1 SSLIIG
7 LLYSLTHLDWN
18 PEATLIHFQGQYL
31 TICELDYKIL
41 QGEIQNIIKTKAAVD
56 VGEFCLVE
64 DLTSARWYR
73 GRVQNQKEDVFDVFL
88 IDYGNVLSVDIAHIS
103 SCSNDLLILPP
114 KIVCGFLANVLL
126 HQDSH
131 SDVEQ
136 YLESLIGKNV
146 TGYIQALLPHK
157 VLLLEAPDINNDL
170 VRHGFGRHVDT
181 VTFLFLVEMLTE
193 FCFKQSGLQGYKDML
208 SFFGPRLNCGIP
220 TKVRVTAAV
229 NPGLFYCQLASM
241 ETELWEMSKKLA
253 AVCEKRTKTC
263 NQKTSENLGLL
274 CSVKGKDGKW
284 YRGFV
289 QFLPMNSQVRVM
301 FIDYG
306 FFESVKVEDVHRLP
320 FNLYS
325 APIMAFPCMLSSL
338 SDPDEAVKNQQLSLL
353 KAGLLGGVLEM
364 EIASFDDERHLYS
377 VTLIGTEDDHVKEP
391 EPIKKI
397 QRTEVKT
404 EQPCSPGGYLR
415 HETIVDKASGK
426 AQEAEEL
433 RLGSVFVGYAEHV
446 QNPYHFWIRTQRRND
461 EFEEMMT
468 KITDHFSQVKLD
480 EDVLPNPEVGTLC
493 CALYEEDRYFYRA
506 VVTNTL
512 QHGAEVLFID
522 FGNTEK
528 VPHML
533 IKKIPEEFASK
544 SPFAFCCALVNI
556 LPLDEVWNSTTS
568 DFFRQAV
575 SDKALLVRV
584 VQQRRNKFIVDLSEM
599 GSDDNQSITDLL
611 ISSKQAEAWN
621 NISAQPVVQY
631 NTKAKEKPSCPMYNV
646 KHYTDGT
653 TEKADDNVFEALS
666 IKPGCEFAVHCS
678 CINSP
683 SDFWCQRQ
691 DRVQA
696 LEELMDKIQQFYSTN
711 TVPLQPG
718 TSCCVAKSPEDGKW
732 YRASIIAKQKSDARV
747 ILVDYGFIFNVKD
760 HNLQS
765 ITPEYVNLEKQ
776 AFRCSFSN
784 LIEPADSENYE
795 DWSPEACSS
804 LKSFILQS
812 IHSLRCKVI
821 SKLNVK
827 NKGLCNTVDLFNTQ
841 TQQSMPNLLL
851 EQGLAREAKV
861 LTKQLSTISP
871 VSFVYSS
878 YDLSPGSEK
887 QVFVTHVCSQWE
899 IYCHLEENT
908 QIIEELERKIIK
920 ERVKMMQANKSDVV
934 RKLCL
939 AKYLDGRW
947 YRGLALPVQSPLHLS
962 VFFVDYGNTNI
973 SEKSHIMFIPR
984 DSDDLLYTPMQA
996 VRCCLASVSKE
1007 ELYADAKDWLNKATL
1022 NKQVKAVI
1030 LGKNEDGSFDV
1041 ELFDG
1046 DVNINEKVKELIVS
1060 LSPKQKTVVSFETRN
1075 RKKKPQALHTTTNIS
1090 VKSSQRKVPSSNSC
1104 RDTYA
1109 GKAPEKEKQKTK
1121 LSVRCKTQSK
1131 NMKVTQKE
1139 EKMRSCVP
1147 LRSSKNSEV
1156 KRQEHQDTN
1165 TKSEQPS
1172 QSNKEEIPQL
1182 WCSAD
1187 KVNECLKAKCFIS
1200 HVESACNFFLHLSED
1215 EPAILK
1221 MAESLNSGI
1230 IKNSLKAATSVT
1242 VSDLVLA
1249 EYEEDGALYRC
1260 VVKDYEGNS
1269 CFKVEYIDY
1278 GNSAV
1283 VGKENIFFI
1292 PKEYYSQSRFSIPCS
1307 LLDTSTYEND
1317 ASFTDAVM
1325 EKPLMVDFVQQRGSQ
1340 WEVKVEIF
1348 DLDCRRR
1355 LSTNTSHSK
1364 RNQRKPSVSPVKR
1377 ISGHTNG
1384 FINLTIQAKDRQRGT
1399 LLSVQSNGDFYVRLA
1414 RTSSLLA
1421 ALESGIAE
1429 NLHKCKM
1436 VVKEDVKQGVK
1447 CLVQVH
1453 MDRWQR
1459 AVVQDVAGEKCKV
1472 LLVDHGVTEEVPTD
1486 LVRLQC
1492 ADLTKIQNLAVL
1504 CRMNCVGFREGEDA
1518 HRLRCESLQTLIGN
1532 EISLVFVSYSEVD
1545 NVWTVEMIKNGL
1557 FHIHQ
1562 AAALLHQK
1570 EEVIPSLTETQ
1581 NEATKEKPSWDTD
1594 PPQRLSFAPV
1604 DMDKVYLGVAAAV
1617 TNPFEFSVVLDDFLL
1632 IMNKVSILLDDL
1644 CEQTAPLPEAHLV
1657 HGSCCLFKPDSKRK
1671 WCRSEIVHADTTVV
1685 LNLVDYGHY
1694 ERIPYK
1700 DRSKLQRPPEE
1711 LMTLPKVIYPCVLR
1725 GVKPAGEDELWT
1737 DEAAVLFQRCLYQK
1751 DLQIFFREFVS
1762 NAHWKVDILAD
1773 GVHVAKKLVDAG
1785 HASYIDLILELR
1797 YASICIHHFFNPF
1810 LEIGFCWN

>member
-1 SSLIIG
+1 MALIFSFQDSSPAAPCALWPAD
-7 LLYSLTHLDWN
+7 LKLTHLDWN

-181 VTFLFLVEMLTE
+181 VTFLFLVEMLTEVPLKLNFDPVPDLLIEKPRGQE

-426 AQEAEEL
+426 AQEAE
-433 RLGSVFVGYAEHV
+433 
-446 QNPYHFWIRTQRRND
+446 D
-461 EFEEMMT
+461 
-468 KITDHFSQVKLD
+468 
-480 EDVLPNPEVGTLC
+480 
-493 CALYEEDRYFYRA
+493 
-506 VVTNTL
+506 
-512 QHGAEVLFID
+512 
-522 FGNTEK
+522 
-528 VPHML
+528 
-533 IKKIPEEFASK
+533 
-544 SPFAFCCALVNI
+544 
-556 LPLDEVWNSTTS
+556 
-568 DFFRQAV
+568 
-575 SDKALLVRV
+575 
-584 VQQRRNKFIVDLSEM
+584 
-599 GSDDNQSITDLL
+599 
-611 ISSKQAEAWN
+611 
-621 NISAQPVVQY
+621 
-631 NTKAKEKPSCPMYNV
+631 CPMYNV

-1046 DVNINEKVKELIVS
+1046 DVNINEKVKELI
-1060 LSPKQKTVVSFETRN
+1060 
-1075 RKKKPQALHTTTNIS
+1075 KKPQALHTTTNIS

-1348 DLDCRRR
+1348 DLE
-1355 LSTNTSHSK
+1355 STVNESIPVNEDKTEEFHTCENETSQPVEDENVPSK
-1364 RNQRKPSVSPVKR
+1364 TPAVTMSTKLKTKTCSS
-1377 ISGHTNG
+1377 S
-1384 FINLTIQAKDRQRGT
+1384 KDRQRGT

-1518 HRLRCESLQTLIGN
+1518 HRLLSAKKPGSASTGLGQCEKS
-1532 EISLVFVSYSEVD
+1532 VFS
-1545 NVWTVEMIKNGL
+1545 N
-1557 FHIHQ
+1557 
-1562 AAALLHQK
+1562 
-1570 EEVIPSLTETQ
+1570 
-1581 NEATKEKPSWDTD
+1581 
-1594 PPQRLSFAPV
+1594 
-1604 DMDKVYLGVAAAV
+1604 
-1617 TNPFEFSVVLDDFLL
+1617 
-1632 IMNKVSILLDDL
+1632 
-1644 CEQTAPLPEAHLV
+1644 
-1657 HGSCCLFKPDSKRK
+1657 CCL
-1671 WCRSEIVHADTTVV
+1671 C
-1685 LNLVDYGHY
+1685 
-1694 ERIPYK
+1694 
-1700 DRSKLQRPPEE
+1700 
-1711 LMTLPKVIYPCVLR
+1711 
-1725 GVKPAGEDELWT
+1725 LW
-1737 DEAAVLFQRCLYQK
+1737 
-1751 DLQIFFREFVS
+1751 QIIIKFT
-1762 NAHWKVDILAD
+1762 IQL
-1773 GVHVAKKLVDAG
+1773 
-1785 HASYIDLILELR
+1785 
-1797 YASICIHHFFNPF
+1797 
-1810 LEIGFCWN
+1810 

>member
-1 SSLIIG
+1 
-7 LLYSLTHLDWN
+7 
-18 PEATLIHFQGQYL
+18 
-31 TICELDYKIL
+31 
-41 QGEIQNIIKTKAAVD
+41 
-56 VGEFCLVE
+56 
-64 DLTSARWYR
+64 
-73 GRVQNQKEDVFDVFL
+73 
-88 IDYGNVLSVDIAHIS
+88 
-103 SCSNDLLILPP
+103 
-114 KIVCGFLANVLL
+114 
-126 HQDSH
+126 
-131 SDVEQ
+131 
-136 YLESLIGKNV
+136 
-146 TGYIQALLPHK
+146 
-157 VLLLEAPDINNDL
+157 
-170 VRHGFGRHVDT
+170 
-181 VTFLFLVEMLTE
+181 
-193 FCFKQSGLQGYKDML
+193 
-208 SFFGPRLNCGIP
+208 
-220 TKVRVTAAV
+220 
-229 NPGLFYCQLASM
+229 
-241 ETELWEMSKKLA
+241 MSKKLA

-1046 DVNINEKVKELIVS
+1046 DVNINEKVKELIV
-1060 LSPKQKTVVSFETRN
+1060 K
-1075 RKKKPQALHTTTNIS
+1075 
-1090 VKSSQRKVPSSNSC
+1090 
-1104 RDTYA
+1104 
-1109 GKAPEKEKQKTK
+1109 KQKTK
-1121 LSVRCKTQSK
+1121 LSVRCKTQ
-1131 NMKVTQKE
+1131 
-1139 EKMRSCVP
+1139 
-1147 LRSSKNSEV
+1147 SSKNSEV

-1283 VGKENIFFI
+1283 
-1292 PKEYYSQSRFSIPCS
+1292 
-1307 LLDTSTYEND
+1307 
-1317 ASFTDAVM
+1317 
-1325 EKPLMVDFVQQRGSQ
+1325 
-1340 WEVKVEIF
+1340 
-1348 DLDCRRR
+1348 
-1355 LSTNTSHSK
+1355 
-1364 RNQRKPSVSPVKR
+1364 
-1377 ISGHTNG
+1377 
-1384 FINLTIQAKDRQRGT
+1384 
-1399 LLSVQSNGDFYVRLA
+1399 
-1414 RTSSLLA
+1414 
-1421 ALESGIAE
+1421 
-1429 NLHKCKM
+1429 
-1436 VVKEDVKQGVK
+1436 
-1447 CLVQVH
+1447 
-1453 MDRWQR
+1453 
-1459 AVVQDVAGEKCKV
+1459 
-1472 LLVDHGVTEEVPTD
+1472 
-1486 LVRLQC
+1486 
-1492 ADLTKIQNLAVL
+1492 
-1504 CRMNCVGFREGEDA
+1504 
-1518 HRLRCESLQTLIGN
+1518 
-1532 EISLVFVSYSEVD
+1532 
-1545 NVWTVEMIKNGL
+1545 
-1557 FHIHQ
+1557 
-1562 AAALLHQK
+1562 
-1570 EEVIPSLTETQ
+1570 
-1581 NEATKEKPSWDTD
+1581 
-1594 PPQRLSFAPV
+1594 
-1604 DMDKVYLGVAAAV
+1604 
-1617 TNPFEFSVVLDDFLL
+1617 
-1632 IMNKVSILLDDL
+1632 
-1644 CEQTAPLPEAHLV
+1644 
-1657 HGSCCLFKPDSKRK
+1657 
-1671 WCRSEIVHADTTVV
+1671 
-1685 LNLVDYGHY
+1685 
-1694 ERIPYK
+1694 
-1700 DRSKLQRPPEE
+1700 LQRPPEE

-1762 NAHWKVDILAD
+1762 NFVQIFMLTIENFVFFRFQEQMSFDASSQGLMAEEESGQRDEDPHQTSSLS
-1773 GVHVAKKLVDAG
+1773 AKKPG
-1785 HASYIDLILELR
+1785 SASTGLGQCEKSVFSNCCLCLWQIIIKFTIQL
-1797 YASICIHHFFNPF
+1797 
-1810 LEIGFCWN
+1810 